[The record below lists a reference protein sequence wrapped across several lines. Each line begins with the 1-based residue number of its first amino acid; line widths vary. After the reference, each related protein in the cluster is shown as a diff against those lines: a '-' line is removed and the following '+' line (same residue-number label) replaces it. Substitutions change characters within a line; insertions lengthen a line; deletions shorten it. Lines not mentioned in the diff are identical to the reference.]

1 MNNEQIKEK
10 LLQIRD
16 TDEYFEV
23 VLSGKKSRKVNG
35 LYKPETRE
43 LVLHNQNFHSDNELM
58 YTAIHEYAHHLQFT
72 GSPVSISIRSHTGE
86 FWSLFHGLLYE
97 AERLGIYSNPFDEI
111 EDFDELTIRIREKI
125 LSVNGELMKELGVL
139 LIQAQKLCEKHHTS
153 FTDYL
158 DRVLRIPR
166 TSANT
171 IIKTKLLDIDPR
183 LGYENMKTLT
193 RISDDQTRKQAETA
207 LIRGMS
213 PDMVKRT
220 YLPGGSAKPADP
232 LEQLT
237 AEKNRLER
245 QIKRLQKK
253 LEEIARKLNEVQEQ
267 QARESASSKPG
278 TRRTTDVG
286 IPPRERQYRETSETE
301 S

>member
-1 MNNEQIKEK
+1 
-10 LLQIRD
+10 
-16 TDEYFEV
+16 V
-23 VLSGKKSRKVNG
+23 
-35 LYKPETRE
+35 P
-43 LVLHNQNFHSDNELM
+43 
-58 YTAIHEYAHHLQFT
+58 
-72 GSPVSISIRSHTGE
+72 ISIRSHTGE

-125 LSVNGELMKELGVL
+125 LSVNGELMKELGEL
-139 LIQAQKLCEKHHTS
+139 LIQAQKLCETHHTS

-220 YLPGGSAKPADP
+220 YLPGGSAQPADP

-253 LEEIARKLNEVQEQ
+253 LEEIARKLNEYEEERDNHTGRQDQ
-267 QARESASSKPG
+267 FDESAPAKPG

-286 IPPRERQYRETSETE
+286 IPPREYQLRETSESDT
-301 S
+301 